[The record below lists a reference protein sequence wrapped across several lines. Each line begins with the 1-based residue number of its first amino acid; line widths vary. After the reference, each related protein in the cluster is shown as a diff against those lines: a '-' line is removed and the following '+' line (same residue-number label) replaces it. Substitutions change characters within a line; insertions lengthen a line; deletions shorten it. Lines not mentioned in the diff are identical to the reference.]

1 MNDKNLVL
9 QLQELHDGILRMG
22 VLVQEGLRK
31 ALFALEMHDFDLAR
45 EVIDGDAAIDA
56 MERSLDELTILIVQH
71 QRPVAV
77 DLRELLSTA
86 KITGAMERIG
96 DHGRF
101 IAEKARTI
109 TDPDFSDQLPL
120 IRQMVEIN
128 LTMLQDF
135 LTAYVE
141 RDGDFAREIAT
152 RDDQI
157 DVIHKELKK
166 QLVLLMTEHPELV
179 EKGIDVVLVNRLL
192 ERLGDQITNMCEWVV
207 FTTDADHVELN

>member
-1 MNDKNLVL
+1 MKDKNLVL

-45 EVIDGDAAIDA
+45 EVVDGDAAIDA
-56 MERSLDELTILIVQH
+56 MERSLDELTISIVQQ

-141 RDGDFAREIAT
+141 RDGVFAREIAT

-166 QLVLLMTEHPELV
+166 QLVLVMTDHPELV

>member
-1 MNDKNLVL
+1 MNGKNLVL

-31 ALFALEMHDFDLAR
+31 ALFALEMHDYDLAR
-45 EVIDGDAAIDA
+45 EVIVGDAAIDE
-56 MERSLDELTILIVQH
+56 MERSLDELTVAIVQYQH
-71 QRPVAV
+71 PVAV

-96 DHGRF
+96 DHSRF

-109 TDPDFSDQLPL
+109 TDPQFSTQLPL

-128 LTMLQDF
+128 ITMLRDF

-141 RDGDFAREIAT
+141 RDGIFAREIAA

-157 DVIHKELKK
+157 DVIHKELMQ
-166 QLVLLMTEHPELV
+166 QLVGVMSQHPELV
-179 EKGIDVVLVNRLL
+179 QKGIDLVLVNRLL

-207 FTTDADHVELN
+207 YTTDADHVELN